1 MSGSNEQDSGIKL
14 TTKHFALRIS
24 YEAFQVALRTFISL
38 ILLVTLGYPMRS
50 VSHCERSEYGTQG
63 YGPQCGYSF
72 TLSACTIG
80 HL

>member
-1 MSGSNEQDSGIKL
+1 MRGSNEQDSGIKL

-38 ILLVTLGYPMRS
+38 ILLVTLGYPMHS
-50 VSHCERSEYGTQG
+50 VSHCEQGEYGTQG
-63 YGPQCGYSF
+63 YRTIVHILSYSQDV
-72 TLSACTIG
+72 LD